1 MNKLA
6 GLNSTKEIGDW
17 YNQKYTDMGGA
28 WNTPPEDCDYHI
40 KKLLA
45 FVNEPMMSRPY
56 RARLLDLGCG
66 GGHFISEAQKT
77 FDCTGIEAS
86 TVGLEECYNRVPTAI
101 FLEMDIENM
110 NFGEATFDVV
120 TSIGTLEHVVNIP
133 VAVAECFRVLF
144 PGGIFYVYAPNTEWI
159 HEDQPNEV
167 RMDEPEWRE
176 ILVNAGFTVEYVE
189 KVRDNNIYICRK

>member
-17 YNQKYTDMGGA
+17 YDNKYKEMGGA
-28 WNTPPEDCDYHI
+28 WNTPPEDCMFHI
-40 KKLLA
+40 EKFLPFTTLPNGDDKSKLL
-45 FVNEPMMSRPY
+45 
-56 RARLLDLGCG
+56 DIGCG
-66 GGHFISEAQKT
+66 GGHFIAKAQVST

-86 TVGLEECYNRVPTAI
+86 SVGLEECRKRVPEAK
-101 FLEMDIENM
+101 FYLDDIEKM
-110 NFGEATFDVV
+110 GFVDGTFDIV

-133 VAVAECFRVLF
+133 IAVSECFRVLKD
-144 PGGIFYVYAPNTEWI
+144 GGVFYVYAPNTEWI

-176 ILVNAGFTVEYVE
+176 ILVSAGFKVEYTE
-189 KVRDNNIYICRK
+189 KFRDNNIYICRK